1 MKTPSTDKVA
11 LLGILVLTAIWSLN
25 WVVMKLA
32 LRDGGPFAF
41 SALRYVLGTAGGFA
55 LLALLRRPLRPTP
68 WLPTLGVGLTQT
80 AGFQLLV
87 QLSLVSGGAGKMAVL
102 TYSMPFWIVPL
113 AWWWLGER
121 PGRTRWL
128 CIAAAAVGFVRV
140 VEPWQPLGAARSI
153 ALALASGLMWAVSA
167 VLAKRMFQKYPDVT
181 PLRLTAWQMLVGTV
195 ALVAV
200 ALLVPERG
208 IHWTAGYVG
217 ALLYAG
223 FLASSIAWVAWA
235 VVVQRVAASV
245 AGLTSLAV
253 PVCSVLFAWALLGES
268 PSAVEWLGI
277 ALIAAALAVLNF
289 AGTRRAP

>member
-1 MKTPSTDKVA
+1 MQKPSTDKIA
-11 LLGILVLTAIWSLN
+11 LLGIFVLTAIWSLN

-41 SALRYVLGTAGGFA
+41 SALRYLLGTAGLFA

-87 QLSLVSGGAGKMAVL
+87 QLSLVSGGAGKMAIL
-102 TYSMPFWIVPL
+102 AYSMPFWIVPL

-121 PGRTRWL
+121 PGRVRWL
-128 CIAAAAVGFVRV
+128 CIAAAAVGFVLV
-140 VEPWQPLGAARSI
+140 VQPWQAMGEAHSV
-153 ALALASGLMWAVSA
+153 ALALASGLTWAVSA
-167 VLAKRMFQKYPDVT
+167 VLAKRMFQRYPDVT
-181 PLRLTAWQMLVGTV
+181 PLRLTAWQMLYGTV
-195 ALVAV
+195 ALVVAAV
-200 ALLVPERG
+200 LVPERS
-208 IHWTAGYVG
+208 IHWTASYVG

-223 FLASSIAWVAWA
+223 ILASSIAWVAWA

-268 PSAVEWLGI
+268 PSSIEWLGI
-277 ALIAAALAVLNF
+277 ALIAAALAALNF
-289 AGTRRAP
+289 AGSRPGR

>member
-1 MKTPSTDKVA
+1 MQKPSTDKIA
-11 LLGILVLTAIWSLN
+11 LLGIFVLTAIWSLN

-41 SALRYVLGTAGGFA
+41 SALRYLLGTAGLFA

-87 QLSLVSGGAGKMAVL
+87 QLSLVSGGAGKMAIL
-102 TYSMPFWIVPL
+102 AYSMPFWIVPL

-121 PGRTRWL
+121 PGRVRWL
-128 CIAAAAVGFVRV
+128 CIAAAAVGFVLV
-140 VEPWQPLGAARSI
+140 VQPWQAMGEAHSV
-153 ALALASGLMWAVSA
+153 ALALASGLTWAVSA
-167 VLAKRMFQKYPDVT
+167 VLAKRMFQRYPDVT
-181 PLRLTAWQMLVGTV
+181 PLRLTAWQMLYGTL
-195 ALVAV
+195 ALVVV
-200 ALLVPERG
+200 AALVPERG
-208 IHWTAGYVG
+208 IHWTASYVG

-253 PVCSVLFAWALLGES
+253 PVGGVLFAWALLGES
-268 PSAVEWLGI
+268 PSDVEWLGI
-277 ALIAAALAVLNF
+277 GLIAAALAALNF
-289 AGTRRAP
+289 AGTQRA